1 MNIIAIK
8 GRLVRD
14 PEIRQTQS
22 GVSVTNIT
30 VAVDRSYSAGGEKQT
45 DFFDCVF
52 WRQGAEFV
60 SKYFKK
66 GKEIIVTGEMQ
77 SRKWQDKEG
86 NNRLVLLELS
96 PEKENAEI
104 VHWHYI
110 DDKGLEKIKRQAERE
125 DGQLLILPSD
135 KEEVGAL
142 SNLTNVCCK
151 DTTFSGIP
159 TH

>member
-60 SKYFKK
+60 SKHFSK
-66 GKEIIVTGEMQ
+66 GKEIIVQGKMQ

-86 NNRLVLLELS
+86 NNRISWEIQNAHAEFCGGKSDNGAVNTTVTNS
-96 PEKENAEI
+96 NENDFSVIENS
-104 VHWHYI
+104 
-110 DDKGLEKIKRQAERE
+110 DD
-125 DGQLLILPSD
+125 
-135 KEEVGAL
+135 
-142 SNLTNVCCK
+142 
-151 DTTFSGIP
+151 IP
-159 TH
+159 F

>member
-77 SRKWQDKEG
+77 SRKWTDKDG
-86 NNRLVLLELS
+86 NNRISWEIQNAHAEFCGGKNDNSSPSETVSDFNVLNDS
-96 PEKENAEI
+96 
-104 VHWHYI
+104 
-110 DDKGLEKIKRQAERE
+110 DDT
-125 DGQLLILPSD
+125 LP
-135 KEEVGAL
+135 
-142 SNLTNVCCK
+142 
-151 DTTFSGIP
+151 F
-159 TH
+159 

>member
-86 NNRLVLLELS
+86 NNRISWEIQNAHAEFCGGTSDNIAVNTTVTNS
-96 PEKENAEI
+96 NENDFAVIENS
-104 VHWHYI
+104 V
-110 DDKGLEKIKRQAERE
+110 DD
-125 DGQLLILPSD
+125 
-135 KEEVGAL
+135 
-142 SNLTNVCCK
+142 
-151 DTTFSGIP
+151 IP
-159 TH
+159 F

>member
-86 NNRLVLLELS
+86 NNRISWEIQNAHAEFCGGKSDGGAVNTTVTNS
-96 PEKENAEI
+96 NENDFSVIENS
-104 VHWHYI
+104 
-110 DDKGLEKIKRQAERE
+110 DD
-125 DGQLLILPSD
+125 
-135 KEEVGAL
+135 
-142 SNLTNVCCK
+142 
-151 DTTFSGIP
+151 IP
-159 TH
+159 F

>member
-52 WRQGAEFV
+52 WRQGADFV
-60 SKYFKK
+60 GKYFKK

-86 NNRLVLLELS
+86 NNRISWEIQ
-96 PEKENAEI
+96 NA
-104 VHWHYI
+104 H
-110 DDKGLEKIKRQAERE
+110 AEFC
-125 DGQLLILPSD
+125 GGTSGNCT
-135 KEEVGAL
+135 V
-142 SNLTNVCCK
+142 
-151 DTTFSGIP
+151 DTTDSNSNENDFSVIEDSDDLP
-159 TH
+159 F

>member
-86 NNRLVLLELS
+86 NNRISWEIQNAHAEFCGGKGENTQQ
-96 PEKENAEI
+96 EKQNVSDYAVVDDSAE
-104 VHWHYI
+104 
-110 DDKGLEKIKRQAERE
+110 D
-125 DGQLLILPSD
+125 
-135 KEEVGAL
+135 
-142 SNLTNVCCK
+142 
-151 DTTFSGIP
+151 IP
-159 TH
+159 F

>member
-30 VAVDRSYSAGGEKQT
+30 VSVDRSYSAGGKKQT

-77 SRKWQDKEG
+77 SRKWQDKDG
-86 NNRLVLLELS
+86 NNRISWEIQNARAEFCGGKSDNGAVNTTVTNS
-96 PEKENAEI
+96 NENDFSEI
-104 VHWHYI
+104 
-110 DDKGLEKIKRQAERE
+110 E
-125 DGQLLILPSD
+125 DSGDLP
-135 KEEVGAL
+135 
-142 SNLTNVCCK
+142 
-151 DTTFSGIP
+151 F
-159 TH
+159 